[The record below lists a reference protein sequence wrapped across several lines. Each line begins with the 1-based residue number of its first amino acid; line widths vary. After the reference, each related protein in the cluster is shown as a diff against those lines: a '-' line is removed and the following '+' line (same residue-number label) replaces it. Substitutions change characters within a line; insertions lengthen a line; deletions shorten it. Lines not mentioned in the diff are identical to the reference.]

1 MTSRLLPVLV
11 VTVLAGF
18 ARGQD
23 FPAPGNLAP
32 PAGGEALPGNLAPP
46 ASEPRS
52 PARDYAACVAA
63 VDEGKTVVLCV
74 GVFTLDVADFY
85 AAELR
90 DDKGTP
96 FAPGRYL
103 CWLEN
108 GVRRMQLKDPPA
120 SRPAPPA
127 R

>member
-1 MTSRLLPVLV
+1 MSSLVLLLLSITP
-11 VTVLAGF
+11 AADPAAERIAAEIASANIA
-18 ARGQD
+18 ARIQN
-23 FPAPGNLAP
+23 NLAP
-32 PAGGEALPGNLAPP
+32 STPTPKP
-46 ASEPRS
+46 

-74 GVFTLDVADFY
+74 GVSAPDATDFY

-96 FAPGRYL
+96 FTPGRYL

>member
-32 PAGGEALPGNLAPP
+32 PAGG
-46 ASEPRS
+46 
-52 PARDYAACVAA
+52 
-63 VDEGKTVVLCV
+63 
-74 GVFTLDVADFY
+74 
-85 AAELR
+85 AELR